1 MYTIN
6 IHPKMENH
14 ISKQSPRV
22 LSLCGKVIL
31 LNTPILPKAT
41 FLGNIFPLDGV
52 TTPKVYKNIVQYF
65 KNNQKSEPIAIETIL
80 FKKKLGGLYLIE
92 PEAHNYDM
100 RLKYLLTLKQN
111 LYPSP
116 WKNLATW

>member
-41 FLGNIFPLDGV
+41 FLGNIFSLDGV

-92 PEAHNYDM
+92 PEAHNYGM